1 MPAATTTFEHSNSRH
16 QTIIDLLDQLPPL
29 LGSAESSLAIL
40 AQLRTQVRENRPALL
55 LYGNYNAGKSTLINL
70 LLDMDTAPVGDIPLT
85 SSVNAYEW
93 RGIRLLDS
101 PGINAPITHQQI
113 TQTELD
119 KVDLI
124 LFVIRSGDVDEAAQ
138 FEQMARLLAAN
149 KQICIVLNCDSSAP
163 QTVQAWHARLNAN
176 LLHYLPAAGISE
188 QVIDSIPVLPANLL
202 TATKARQTNQATLLA
217 MSGFTLVESRLS
229 WWANEQWQAARWLPG
244 LFTRLDQQLLQP
256 RLQDT
261 VADPEGQAI
270 DRQLETLAATE
281 YQWKNHIMV
290 KVTSTLQ
297 ALRPRL
303 SQILVLPAEEI
314 NEALTQE
321 IRTLLSQLQTWLG
334 HQYAVLSTATLQA
347 DSSMQAQ
354 DPAAPAPQHPIDEIM
369 EQGRTVLTPQR
380 LQSWLAKAKALGVP
394 VLKRMGEDRLRQIG
408 KGLGIGLQLITT
420 GWDYYT
426 AGRDEK
432 EAEQLARQQA
442 LRLHQQA
449 EATVSHLQSQLQMQ
463 LSELVSQHFSPQ
475 RDLLLQERDHLL
487 AQRSHQQ
494 QLLQQLRYLRQQLD
508 QVCQVAPAPA
518 G

>member
-1 MPAATTTFEHSNSRH
+1 MQAATTFEHSNTRH

-40 AQLRTQVRENRPALL
+40 AQLRAQVLENRPALL
-55 LYGNYNAGKSTLINL
+55 LFGNYNAGKSTLINL

-101 PGINAPITHQQI
+101 PGINAPITHQEI
-113 TQTELD
+113 TQSELD

-138 FEQMARLLAAN
+138 FEEMARLLAAN
-149 KQICIVLNCDSSAP
+149 KQICIVLNCDSSDP
-163 QTVQAWHARLNAN
+163 QTVQAWHASLNAN
-176 LLHYLPAAGISE
+176 LLHYLPAASISE
-188 QVIDSIPVLPANLL
+188 QVIDTIPVLPANLL
-202 TATKARQTNQATLLA
+202 TATKARQTNQATLMA

-244 LFTRLDQQLLQP
+244 LFSRLDQQLLQP

-270 DRQLETLAATE
+270 DQQLETLAATE

-290 KVTSTLQ
+290 KLTSTLQ

-303 SQILVLPAEEI
+303 SQILGLPAEEI
-314 NEALTQE
+314 NEALTREVSAQ
-321 IRTLLSQLQTWLG
+321 LSQLQTWLA
-334 HQYAVLSTATLQA
+334 HQYAALSSATLQA
-347 DSSMQAQ
+347 GCTMQAQ
-354 DPAAPAPQHPIDEIM
+354 DPAAPAPQHPVDEIIDL
-369 EQGRTVLTPQR
+369 GRTLTPER
-380 LQSWLAKAKALGVP
+380 LQSWLEDAKALGLP
-394 VLKRMGEDRLRQIG
+394 VLNTMSNERLHKIG
-408 KGLGIGLQLITT
+408 KRIGLGLQLITA
-420 GWDYYT
+420 GWDYYA

-432 EAEQLARQQA
+432 EAGQLARQQA

-449 EATVSHLQSQLQMQ
+449 EATVNHLQSQLQMQ

-475 RDLLLQERDHLL
+475 RELLLQERGHVL

-508 QVCQVAPAPA
+508 QVCHVAPAPA
-518 G
+518 V